1 MKAIFIIGEQR
12 SGSNLLRLMLSQAG
26 IAAPHPPH
34 ILKRMLPLEPSY
46 GDLTQDPNWQQLIE
60 DVCELVDRNPV
71 PWDNVLPLDRAEVQS
86 RCRDRSTVAIFGSI
100 MDMYA
105 EARGAS
111 AWACKSMGYSDLV
124 EPLEA
129 YFEGAKYIYLYRDGR
144 DVALSFRRAVV
155 GEKHPYFSARKWA
168 RLQRSAMRVRDIVGP
183 ERHYAVCYEELTAEP
198 EPVLRGLCDFL
209 GVPFASAMMDFHR
222 STDARSAASSSQ
234 LWQNVRRPLM
244 RNNSRKFLTGLSEAE
259 IRICESVAGAE
270 LDRLGY
276 ERVHIEKGAEDVYS
290 PEMIASFAE
299 ENERLKADNSA
310 GMDSGDA
317 ERRAHQL
324 AILTERVQY
333 FESLTQAQKTTLLAY
348 VDEQHLEPSA
358 VLAEQGQTS
367 DALYFVV
374 AGQLEVLDGA
384 ATIAT
389 LERGAC
395 AGEVGLLSGAPRTR
409 TLRTAG
415 GARVLRLAREDMV
428 QMIDEAPALAARLL
442 WSIGATLADR
452 FAKVSQ

>member
-1 MKAIFIIGEQR
+1 MKAIFIVGEQR

-34 ILKRMLPLEPSY
+34 ILKRMRPLEPSY
-46 GDLTQDPNWQQLIE
+46 GDLTQDANWGQLVE

-71 PWDNVLPLDRAEVQS
+71 PWENVLPLDRAEVRG
-86 RCRDRSTVAIFGSI
+86 RCRERSTVAIFGAI

-105 EARGAS
+105 EAKGAT
-111 AWACKSMGYSDLV
+111 AWACKSMAYSDLV

-129 YFEGAKYIYLYRDGR
+129 YFEGAKYIYLHRDGR

-168 RLQRSAMRVRDIVGP
+168 RLQRSAMRVRELVGP
-183 ERHYAVCYEELTAEP
+183 ERHFPVCYEELTAEP

-209 GVPFASAMMDFHR
+209 GVPFQPAMMDFHR
-222 STDARSAASSSQ
+222 SSGAQSAAGSSQ
-234 LWQNVRRPLM
+234 LWQNVSRPLM
-244 RNNSRKFLTGLSEAE
+244 RNNSRKFLKGLTEAE

-270 LDRLGY
+270 LDLLGY
-276 ERVHIEKGAEDVYS
+276 ERVHIQAGQEEVYS
-290 PEMIASFAE
+290 PEMIAAFSE
-299 ENERLKADNSA
+299 ENERLKTENSA
-310 GMDSGDA
+310 GMDKDDA

-324 AILTERVQY
+324 AVLTERVQY
-333 FESLTQAQKTTLLAY
+333 FEGLSRAHKTTLLAY
-348 VDEQHLEPSA
+348 VDEQHLEPGA
-358 VLAEQGQTS
+358 VLAEQGQVE

-374 AGQLEVLDGA
+374 DGQLDVLDGERA
-384 ATIAT
+384 VAT

-395 AGEVGLLSGAPRTR
+395 AGEVSVLSGAPRTR
-409 TLRTAG
+409 TLRAAG
-415 GARVLRLAREDMV
+415 KARVLRLAREDML

-442 WSIGATLADR
+442 WAISGTLAER
-452 FAKVSQ
+452 FAQASK